1 MGLQKET
8 TEVKG
13 LSRTTLKEFS
23 TWLISND
30 GDLDHLDETVSS
42 FYKIPLFP
50 IFILKLWTQVTMH
63 STH

>member
-30 GDLDHLDETVSS
+30 GDLDHLDETVGR
-42 FYKIPLFP
+42 
-50 IFILKLWTQVTMH
+50 
-63 STH
+63 